1 MLRPVCVVAAVA
13 SRRMTEANSEA
24 REWMLT
30 WTRSGIRPPDMFHP
44 LADEYADIDDL
55 ERALDIPVGTPVL
68 INPDGGCDI
77 AMSEFFRSPHFNRLR
92 PSSKK
97 SYALDLRLWVEYLD
111 SRAKT
116 LLQP

>member
-1 MLRPVCVVAAVA
+1 
-13 SRRMTEANSEA
+13 MTEANSEA

-44 LADEYADIDDL
+44 LADEYADIDGL

-77 AMSEFFRSPHFNRLR
+77 AMSEFFDPLISIDCGHRRRSPMRLI
-92 PSSKK
+92 
-97 SYALDLRLWVEYLD
+97 
-111 SRAKT
+111 
-116 LLQP
+116 

>member
-44 LADEYADIDDL
+44 LADEYADIDGL

-68 INPDGGCDI
+68 INPDGGCDV
-77 AMSEFFRSPHFNRLR
+77 ALSEFSIPAFQSTAAIVEEVLCTRSEIVGRVFGF
-92 PSSKK
+92 SGE
-97 SYALDLRLWVEYLD
+97 DL
-111 SRAKT
+111 A
-116 LLQP
+116 

>member
-44 LADEYADIDDL
+44 LADEYADIDGL

-68 INPDGGCDI
+68 INPDGGCDV
-77 AMSEFFRSPHFNRLR
+77 ALSEFFRSPHFN
-92 PSSKK
+92 PSGFIEEVLCTRSEIVGRVFGF
-97 SYALDLRLWVEYLD
+97 SGEDL
-111 SRAKT
+111 A
-116 LLQP
+116 